1 VKEVGMGQRRTA
13 REIALQTLY
22 SAEMTGD
29 FPDVVFENVRTMRK
43 FADEAGD
50 YARKLA
56 LMVYEN
62 REECDRLIRES
73 AEHWEFSRIALIDR
87 LILRIGICEFLYG
100 ENVPPR
106 VVIDEAIELAKKY
119 SSEKSGGFINGIL
132 DAIVK
137 KSGRLQQKKDII
149 L

>member
-1 VKEVGMGQRRTA
+1 MGHRRTA

-22 SAEMTGD
+22 SVEMTGD
-29 FPDVVFENVRTMRK
+29 SPDTALENVMAMRK
-43 FADEAGD
+43 FSDEAAD
-50 YARKLA
+50 YARALA
-56 LMVYEN
+56 MMVYEK
-62 REECDRLIRES
+62 REECDRLIREN
-73 AEHWEFSRIALIDR
+73 AEHWEFSRIALVDR

-132 DAIVK
+132 DAIIK
-137 KSGRLQQKKDII
+137 RCGGLSQKKDTV